1 MARTFEPIPTPP
13 AVRWREFR
21 VRALPFVVF
30 AAGVLAAAAL
40 WTRTVAPP
48 TLVAE
53 AELVRTNVTSP
64 CVGVVTVL
72 EVTPLQRVRAG
83 EVIGHVLP
91 DASRVLGASLAV
103 VRAEIDL
110 LRVGMQPALEQQRVA
125 VNLEQL
131 QLDWMRDR
139 VELVQLRGELRLAET
154 NLARIERLHRDRL
167 VSEEEFEAARIQRDS
182 LASQVD
188 EKARLVAT
196 IEPSVQRFSPEGEDR
211 TPRATG
217 DTLKAAIAVQERQLA
232 LLEAQSAPI
241 PLLAPIDGVV
251 TVVSRCGGEVVAA
264 EEAVATIAAEHAT
277 RLVGFLR
284 QPLPVEPAAGMPV
297 EVRTRGGKRAAGA
310 ASIEAVGGVMEP
322 VPATLLAA
330 VNRTGALDTGLRVH
344 VRMPSGLHLRPGEQV
359 DVIIHDR

>member
-1 MARTFEPIPTPP
+1 MTRTFEPIPTPP

-30 AAGVLAAAAL
+30 AAGALTAAAL

-53 AELVRTNVTSP
+53 AELIQSNVTSP
-64 CVGVVTVL
+64 CVGVVTAV
-72 EVTPLQRVRAG
+72 EVSPLQRVRAG
-83 EVIGHVLP
+83 EVIGHILP
-91 DASRVLGASLAV
+91 DTARVLGASLAV

-131 QLDWMRDR
+131 QLDWMRER
-139 VELVQLRGELRLAET
+139 VGLVELRGALRLAET
-154 NLARIERLHRDRL
+154 NLGRIGRLHRDRL
-167 VSEEEFEAARIQRDS
+167 VSEEEFEVARIQRDS

-188 EKARLVAT
+188 EKARLVAS
-196 IEPSVQRFSPEGEDR
+196 IEPSVRRFGSDGDDR

-217 DTLKAAIAVQERQLA
+217 DTLSAAIAVQEKQLA

-251 TVVSRCGGEVVAA
+251 TMVLRRGGEMVAA
-264 EEAVATIAAEHAT
+264 EEAVATIASEHAA

-297 EVRTRGGKRAAGA
+297 EVRTRGGIRTAGF

-322 VPATLLAA
+322 MPPTLLAA
-330 VNRTGALDTGLRVH
+330 VNRTGALDTGLRLH
-344 VRMPSGLHLRPGEQV
+344 VGVPTEIHLRPGEQV
-359 DVIIHDR
+359 DVIIRDR